1 MPQPVPPLVVH
12 IIFRL
17 DIGGLEN
24 GLVNLINN
32 MDATRYRHAIICL
45 TEYTD
50 FRARIQRSD
59 VTVHAL
65 HKRPG
70 KDLGAYLRLWRLLRK
85 LRPTIVHT
93 RNIGTL
99 DCQFIAWL
107 AGVKHRVHGEH
118 GRDIADVDGVNPAYL
133 RMRRILKP
141 LVQRFITVSRD
152 LDTWL
157 RATVPVA
164 HSKTRQINNGV
175 DCQRFHPPVEGDELP
190 KDFPFKSGDHLII
203 GSVGRMDPV
212 KDQLTLIQAFLLLL
226 ESVPKARQRIRLVHI
241 GDGPLMAE
249 AKQLLELAGVSDLA
263 WLPGARND
271 VDHLYRAFDLFV
283 LPSLAEGISNTILE
297 AMASGLPII
306 ATDVGGNGELVVEGE
321 AGALAPRGDP
331 EALAKAL
338 LPYIQDSSLIRAHGG
353 NARERAEATF
363 SIPHMVEQYA
373 ATYDQLVSA

>member
-1 MPQPVPPLVVH
+1 MPQPTPPLVVH

-32 MDATRYRHAIICL
+32 MDTARYRHAIICL
-45 TEYTD
+45 TEFTD
-50 FRARIQRSD
+50 FRARIQRPD
-59 VTVHAL
+59 VVVHAL

-70 KDLGAYLRLWRLLRK
+70 KDVGAYLRLWRLLRK
-85 LRPTIVHT
+85 LRPAIVHT

-99 DCQFIAWL
+99 DCQLIASL
-107 AGVKHRVHGEH
+107 AGIKHRVHGEH
-118 GRDIADVDGVNPAYL
+118 GRDIADLDGVNPAYL
-133 RMRRILKP
+133 RLRRILKP

-152 LDTWL
+152 LDAWL
-157 RATVPVA
+157 QATVPVA
-164 HSKTRQINNGV
+164 PNKTRQIYNGV
-175 DCQRFHPPVEGDELP
+175 DCQRFHPPAGGEEPP
-190 KDFPFKSGDHLII
+190 KDMPFNSREHLII

-212 KDQLTLIQAFLLLL
+212 KDQLTLVRAFLLLL
-226 ESVPKARQRIRLVHI
+226 DCVPKARQRLRLVHI
-241 GDGPLMAE
+241 GDGPLMVE
-249 AKQLLELAGVSDLA
+249 AKQLLKSAGASDLA
-263 WLPGARND
+263 WLPGARDD
-271 VDHLYRAFDLFV
+271 VDRIYQTFDLFV

-306 ATDVGGNGELVVEGE
+306 ATDVGGNSELVIDETGV
-321 AGALAPRGDP
+321 LVPRADP
-331 EALAKAL
+331 EALVKAL
-338 LPYIQDSSLIRAHGG
+338 LPYVQNSSLIRAHGG

>member
-1 MPQPVPPLVVH
+1 MHQPVPPLVVH

-32 MDATRYRHAIICL
+32 MDVDRYRHAIICL
-45 TEYTD
+45 TEFTD
-50 FRARIQRSD
+50 FRARIQRPD
-59 VTVHAL
+59 VEVYAL
-65 HKRPG
+65 GKRPG
-70 KDLGAYLRLWRLLRK
+70 KDLGAYFRLWHLLRK
-85 LRPTIVHT
+85 LRPAIVHT

-99 DCQFIAWL
+99 DCQFVAWL
-107 AGVKHRVHGEH
+107 AGINHRVHGEH

-133 RMRRILKP
+133 RLRRILKP
-141 LVQRFITVSRD
+141 LIQRFITVSRD

-157 RATVPVA
+157 QVTVPVA
-164 HSKTRQINNGV
+164 PNKTRQIYNGV
-175 DCQRFHPPVEGDELP
+175 DCQRFHPPVEGEESP
-190 KDFPFKSGDHLII
+190 KDIPFNSREHLII

-212 KDQLTLIQAFLLLL
+212 KDQLTLVRAFLLLL
-226 ESVPKARQRIRLVHI
+226 DSVPKARQRLRLVHI
-241 GDGPLMAE
+241 GDGSLMEE
-249 AKQLLELAGVSDLA
+249 AKQLLESAGAGGLA

-271 VDHLYRAFDLFV
+271 VDRLYRSFDLFV

-297 AMASGLPII
+297 AMASGLPTI
-306 ATDVGGNGELVVEGE
+306 ATDVGGNSELVVAGQT
-321 AGALAPRGDP
+321 GALTPRADP

-338 LPYIQDSSLIRAHGG
+338 LPYIQDPSLIRAHGG

-373 ATYDQLVSA
+373 ATYDQLISA